1 MSQTLNIGQA
11 ARESGVS
18 AKMIRHYETIGLLN
32 EPRRTDAGYRVYE
45 DVDIHRLRFIRQSRN
60 LGFPI
65 EQIKELLGLWQNQRR
80 TSKKVKELALK
91 HLAELD
97 ERIRELQ
104 EIKQTISHLVDHC
117 HGDDRPE
124 CPILDGLAM
133 SLDVPKIKKVKDK
146 KRNLKNHGK

>member
-1 MSQTLNIGQA
+1 MDQNINIGQV

-32 EPRRTDAGYRVYE
+32 EPLRTDAGYRVYGAV
-45 DVDIHRLRFIRQSRN
+45 DVHRLRFIRQARN
-60 LGFPI
+60 LGFPM

-104 EIKQTISHLVDHC
+104 EIKHTISYLVDHC

-124 CPILDGLAM
+124 CPILDGLAT
-133 SLDVPKIKKVKDK
+133 PHHEIKTINVKNR
-146 KRNLKNHGK
+146 KRNLKNSGK